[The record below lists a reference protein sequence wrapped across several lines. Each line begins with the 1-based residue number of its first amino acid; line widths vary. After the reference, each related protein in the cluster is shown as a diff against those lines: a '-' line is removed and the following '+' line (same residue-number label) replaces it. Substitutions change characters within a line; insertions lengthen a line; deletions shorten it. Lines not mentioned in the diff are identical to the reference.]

1 MKKISIYTLA
11 LSSLILGSCGKD
23 FLHRVPAATSV
34 ETAEAIT
41 NVNDLGSAV
50 NAIYAEMRAV
60 AVYGRD
66 FPIVGDLMAD
76 NTYVEV
82 RNSGRYLPQW
92 QYDVT
97 VSDPVVSEV
106 WSNCYT
112 AILAA
117 NNVIDADL
125 PNLSA
130 TDQATEAELKAQAY
144 ALRGLL
150 YFKLVNFYATPYT
163 QDTSKNGVPLIL
175 HFEPFLYPAR
185 NSVGEVY
192 TQIVSDLKA
201 GFANAPAYVN
211 SITLS
216 KYSIEGL
223 LARVYLYMGDNTD
236 AETAAVDV
244 INSSGFNLVD
254 PTHFL
259 SFWQNPAVQTNQTE
273 VMFEIDVNTLQNNG
287 SDDFGGMYY
296 QGYQDIYCSSQL
308 YNLYSA
314 TDVRTQVIVPG
325 NTKSGAPAYIVEKFP
340 NYTNTSDKDNI
351 KVIRL
356 AEVYLIAAE
365 AALSTSPATA
375 QGYLN
380 DLIAQRD
387 PAAGPIIAT
396 GAALLDSIV
405 LERRKEL
412 AFEGDRLWTLQRLGW
427 DVDRGGNNPGALPA
441 GPSNVNLT
449 VPFTDYRRLA
459 PIPESET
466 QVNPNIAPQQNP
478 GY

>member
-1 MKKISIYTLA
+1 MKKISIYTMA
-11 LSSLILGSCGKD
+11 LSSLMLGSCGKD
-23 FLHRVPAATSV
+23 FLKRVPATQIATS
-34 ETAEAIT
+34 EAFQTA
-41 NVNDLGSAV
+41 NDVQSALNGV
-50 NAIYAEMRAV
+50 YANMRGDAL
-60 AVYGRD
+60 YGRD
-66 FPIVGDLMAD
+66 WPIIGDVMSD
-76 NTYVEV
+76 NAYIEV

-92 QYDVT
+92 QYTVT
-97 VSDPVVSEV
+97 VTDATVSED
-106 WSNCYT
+106 WSGAYN
-112 AILAA
+112 AILEC
-117 NNVIDADL
+117 NNIIDAKISG
-125 PNLSA
+125 LSA
-130 TDQATEAELKAQAY
+130 TDQATVTQLTAQAY

-150 YFKLVNFYATPYT
+150 YLNLVNFYATPYT
-163 QDTSKNGVPLIL
+163 KDSSAMGVPLIL
-175 HFEPFLYPAR
+175 HYDPFLYPAR
-185 NSVGEVY
+185 NSVGEIF

-201 GFANAPAYVN
+201 GLANAPAYVN

-223 LARVYLYMGDNTD
+223 LARAYMFMGDYTD

-244 INSSGFNLVD
+244 INSSGFTLVS
-254 PTHFL
+254 PANWL
-259 SFWQNPAVQTNQTE
+259 SFWQNSAVQTDATE
-273 VMFEIDVNTLQNNG
+273 VMFEIDCNILENNSTG
-287 SDDFGGMYY
+287 DLGGFYFE
-296 QGYQDIYCSSQL
+296 GYQDAYCSQQL
-308 YNLYSA
+308 YSLYTP
-314 TDVRTQVIVPG
+314 TDVRRSVIDSG
-325 NTKSGAPAYIVEKFP
+325 FTKSGAAAFVVEKFP
-340 NYTNTSDKDNI
+340 NYNNADKDNL

-356 AEVYLIAAE
+356 ADVYLMAAE
-365 AALSTSPATA
+365 AAVTSSPTTA

-380 DLIAQRD
+380 SLRGQRD
-387 PAAGPIIAT
+387 PAAPLVTAT
-396 GAALLDSIV
+396 GAALLDTII